1 MKIKKAIIWSIIHSK
16 AHSSLGAEERGIDK
30 LKPILPALFPGI
42 EQCSTAVFRQ
52 VLHKLIKPVL
62 EKLFPELITTEE
74 KNVEDDEVE
83 IIELLPSDGDE
94 WKYNPEWQ
102 EKFDRILSAT

>member
-1 MKIKKAIIWSIIHSK
+1 MKIKKTIIWSIIHGK
-16 AHSSLGAEERGIDK
+16 AHSSLDTEKGGIDK

-42 EQCSTAVFRQ
+42 DQCSNAVFRQ

-62 EKLFPELITTEE
+62 KKLFPELITMEE
-74 KNVEDDEVE
+74 KKVESDEVE
-83 IIELLPSDGDE
+83 ITEFLPSDGDE

-102 EKFDRILSAT
+102 EKFDKILNAT